1 MLKGIS
7 PLISPELLFAMA
19 RMGHGDRLV
28 LADANLPAHSVGK
41 EAVVIR
47 QDGILIP
54 ELLTEILKL
63 FPLDHLTSP
72 CHVMQ
77 VSKGDLERGVK
88 VSIWDVYRSIIHAS
102 GVKTDLIEYER
113 QDFYEKSRTAFVIV
127 LTGETGSGKSI
138 MLGAL
143 SLLLGARTDREAVR
157 QGEKSAEVSGVFSSL
172 PASVN
177 EWAESHGIEI
187 DDDSLLIRRLIR
199 VNGRSVYTVNGSPVT
214 IKEGEELG
222 HLLVDVSSQHA
233 HQSLLRMETLRSML
247 DKAASSEELAAR
259 YRLQYRRVKEKSGE
273 LAKAR
278 EDLRKA
284 SEEADYM
291 RYSLRELED
300 ADLKSGEEE
309 KLKAEVE
316 IMNSSEFLRESLS
329 HAVSEMKSAASSL
342 SEALDT
348 IRKASKKDQRLTEFY
363 DRAENLSIETD
374 DIILSL
380 RDHLVSVD
388 FSESDLEEK
397 NQRLMQLQRIRRK
410 FGGSIEEAIRRRDDF
425 KEKLEKAEN
434 GEEYIARLSTKLDEE
449 KEMLMSLGN
458 ELLTL
463 RRKAGVQL
471 EKLIEENLHKLG
483 MASAVFSINVDRTEP
498 GPDGLDSISFM
509 IAPNKGEKLSAIE
522 NTASGGEL
530 SRIMLALKVS
540 LRSISDSVTMLF
552 DEIDAG
558 IGGTVANAVGE
569 EMKELAL
576 SDQVIAITHLP
587 QIASRATA
595 HYLVEKEEADGRT
608 LTRIRKVEGED
619 RVEEI
624 ARLLSGETSDL
635 SLEHARA
642 LLEVQNH

>member
-1 MLKGIS
+1 MVESLS
-7 PLISPELLFAMA
+7 VRNYVLI
-19 RMGHGDRLV
+19 DRL
-28 LADANLPAHSVGK
+28 DITFS
-41 EAVVIR
+41 
-47 QDGILIP
+47 DGF
-54 ELLTEILKL
+54 T
-63 FPLDHLTSP
+63 
-72 CHVMQ
+72 
-77 VSKGDLERGVK
+77 
-88 VSIWDVYRSIIHAS
+88 
-102 GVKTDLIEYER
+102 
-113 QDFYEKSRTAFVIV
+113 V

-143 SLLLGARTDREAVR
+143 SLLLGARTDRDAVR
-157 QGEKSAEVSGVFSSL
+157 PGEKSAEVSGVFSSL

-177 EWAESHGIEI
+177 EWAENHGIEI

-284 SEEADYM
+284 SEESDYM
-291 RYSLRELED
+291 RYSLRELEE

>member
-1 MLKGIS
+1 MVESLS
-7 PLISPELLFAMA
+7 VRNYVLI
-19 RMGHGDRLV
+19 DRL
-28 LADANLPAHSVGK
+28 DITFS
-41 EAVVIR
+41 
-47 QDGILIP
+47 DGF
-54 ELLTEILKL
+54 T
-63 FPLDHLTSP
+63 
-72 CHVMQ
+72 
-77 VSKGDLERGVK
+77 
-88 VSIWDVYRSIIHAS
+88 
-102 GVKTDLIEYER
+102 
-113 QDFYEKSRTAFVIV
+113 V

-143 SLLLGARTDREAVR
+143 SLLLGARTDRDAVR

-177 EWAESHGIEI
+177 EWAENHGIEI

-278 EDLRKA
+278 ENLRKA

-291 RYSLRELED
+291 RYSLRELEE

>member
-1 MLKGIS
+1 MVESLS
-7 PLISPELLFAMA
+7 VRNYVLI
-19 RMGHGDRLV
+19 DRL
-28 LADANLPAHSVGK
+28 DITFS
-41 EAVVIR
+41 
-47 QDGILIP
+47 DGF
-54 ELLTEILKL
+54 T
-63 FPLDHLTSP
+63 
-72 CHVMQ
+72 
-77 VSKGDLERGVK
+77 
-88 VSIWDVYRSIIHAS
+88 
-102 GVKTDLIEYER
+102 
-113 QDFYEKSRTAFVIV
+113 V

-143 SLLLGARTDREAVR
+143 SLLLGARTDRDAVR

-177 EWAESHGIEI
+177 EWAENHGIEI

-278 EDLRKA
+278 ENLRKA

-291 RYSLRELED
+291 RYSLRELEE

-608 LTRIRKVEGED
+608 LTRIRKVEGDD

>member
-1 MLKGIS
+1 MVESLS
-7 PLISPELLFAMA
+7 VRNYVLI
-19 RMGHGDRLV
+19 DRL
-28 LADANLPAHSVGK
+28 DITFS
-41 EAVVIR
+41 
-47 QDGILIP
+47 DGF
-54 ELLTEILKL
+54 T
-63 FPLDHLTSP
+63 
-72 CHVMQ
+72 
-77 VSKGDLERGVK
+77 
-88 VSIWDVYRSIIHAS
+88 
-102 GVKTDLIEYER
+102 
-113 QDFYEKSRTAFVIV
+113 V